1 MSMKIGFDYYVEL
14 EDAKLRP
21 VFVKPYKISALRAVE
36 NGKRTRITFWD
47 GYSILV
53 EGSITT
59 ICEKLFNPIKKYQRG
74 DVRLSLAW
82 QEKTCFEW

>member
-1 MSMKIGFDYYVEL
+1 MKLGFDYYVEL
-14 EDAKLRP
+14 EDTKSMP
-21 VFVKPYKISALRAVE
+21 VFVKPSAISALRAVE
-36 NGKRTRITFWD
+36 NGKRTRITLWD

-59 ICEKLFNPIKKYQRG
+59 ICEKLFNPIKKNQREPNIT
-74 DVRLSLAW
+74 SLAW

>member
-1 MSMKIGFDYYVEL
+1 MSMKIGFDYYVEQ
-14 EDAKLRP
+14 EDAKHMP
-21 VFVKPYKISALRAVE
+21 VFVKPSNISALRAVE
-36 NGKRTRITFWD
+36 NGKRTQITFWD

-59 ICEKLFNPIKKYQRG
+59 ICEKLFNPIKKYQREPNIA
-74 DVRLSLAW
+74 SLAW

>member
-21 VFVKPYKISALRAVE
+21 VFVKPSKISELRAVE

-59 ICEKLFNPIKKYQRG
+59 ICEKLFNPIKKYQREPNIA
-74 DVRLSLAW
+74 SLAW

>member
-1 MSMKIGFDYYVEL
+1 MKLGFDYYVEL
-14 EDAKLRP
+14 EDTKGRP
-21 VFVKPYKISALRAVE
+21 VFVKPSKISGLRAVE

-59 ICEKLFNPIKKYQRG
+59 ICEKLFNPIKKYQREPNIA
-74 DVRLSLAW
+74 SLAW

>member
-1 MSMKIGFDYYVEL
+1 MKLGFDYYVEL
-14 EDAKLRP
+14 EDTAHRP
-21 VFVKPYKISALRAVE
+21 VFVKPSKISGIRAVE

-59 ICEKLFNPIKKYQRG
+59 IFEKLFNPIKKYQREPNIA
-74 DVRLSLAW
+74 SLAW

>member
-14 EDAKLRP
+14 EDAKLSP
-21 VFVKPYKISALRAVE
+21 VFVKPSKISALRAVE
-36 NGKRTRITFWD
+36 NGKRTRITFLD

-59 ICEKLFNPIKKYQRG
+59 ICEKLFNPIKKYQREPNIA
-74 DVRLSLAW
+74 SLAW

>member
-1 MSMKIGFDYYVEL
+1 MKLGFDYYVEL
-14 EDAKLRP
+14 EDTKHMP
-21 VFVKPYKISALRAVE
+21 VFVKPSKIMALRAVE

-47 GYSILV
+47 GNSILV

-59 ICEKLFNPIKKYQRG
+59 TCEKLFNPIKKYQREPTIA
-74 DVRLSLAW
+74 SLAW